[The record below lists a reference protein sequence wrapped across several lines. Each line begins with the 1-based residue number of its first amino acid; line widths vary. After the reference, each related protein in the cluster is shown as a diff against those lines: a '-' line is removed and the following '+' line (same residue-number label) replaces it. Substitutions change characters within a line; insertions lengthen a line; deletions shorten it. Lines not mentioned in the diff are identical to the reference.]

1 MRDVGVYIAA
11 ANRDDAADRLPTTV
25 AFHTSSSAIGGCRQS
40 AGLVEPTHEE
50 GKRDQTRAQR
60 SIMVGGWGVKS
71 RRKKTATEP
80 TRRSGR
86 IAAREAASSS
96 LLPSGTSPP

>member
-1 MRDVGVYIAA
+1 
-11 ANRDDAADRLPTTV
+11 
-25 AFHTSSSAIGGCRQS
+25 
-40 AGLVEPTHEE
+40 
-50 GKRDQTRAQR
+50 
-60 SIMVGGWGVKS
+60 MVGGWGVKS